1 VLNKDKA
8 EILLGT
14 SNESLHKHGYR
25 PFVRW
30 GVLNETLAAAVVLE
44 SGILE
49 RAKKSGKLYVW
60 DPFCGSGSFLIET
73 LMAMLEQPVRM
84 MDGVKFPFQEWPIH
98 QKDQYEKFRE
108 ELNEFQKIKQHIDV
122 QIIGSDISIKAIDT
136 ADKNME
142 YANIDQITRDILDV
156 ESHPIINEPLIYAKH
171 WPRAEEN
178 SLIDFSN
185 KSQNTFMS
193 LYHGDFNTIGAKLAP
208 LTDNFK
214 DFSIV
219 TNVPYGHQ
227 SAVKQRMS
235 ARDT

>member
-1 VLNKDKA
+1 
-8 EILLGT
+8 
-14 SNESLHKHGYR
+14 
-25 PFVRW
+25 
-30 GVLNETLAAAVVLE
+30 
-44 SGILE
+44 
-49 RAKKSGKLYVW
+49 
-60 DPFCGSGSFLIET
+60 
-73 LMAMLEQPVRM
+73 